1 VLVIDL
7 FDDLRDGFNLLTL
20 LEVLSHQT
28 FVRLA
33 ECDVVLSVCGV
44 TLVALW
50 RQTKHCNVSL
60 FEKKTFSKKMKT
72 EAIDHCRQH

>member
-50 RQTKHCNVSL
+50 TQTKHCNMSL
-60 FEKKTFSKKMKT
+60 FEKKLSARK
-72 EAIDHCRQH
+72 